1 MIGNVFF
8 STRLTILSGSGAL
21 SGVSLLIALSICCN
35 VIVLLKGIGSGYV
48 VVGFISLISACG
60 VDGKKVVLKVAA
72 FSSFDAVILL
82 NIRIKCY
89 IDMIFM

>member
-1 MIGNVFF
+1 MIDNVFF
-8 STRLTILSGSGAL
+8 NTQLTILFDFDTL
-21 SGVSLLIALSICCN
+21 FDVSLLITLSICCN
-35 VIVLLKGIGSGYV
+35 MIVLLKSIDSGYLIV
-48 VVGFISLISACG
+48 EFISLISICDI
-60 VDGKKVVLKVAA
+60 DGKKVVLKVAA